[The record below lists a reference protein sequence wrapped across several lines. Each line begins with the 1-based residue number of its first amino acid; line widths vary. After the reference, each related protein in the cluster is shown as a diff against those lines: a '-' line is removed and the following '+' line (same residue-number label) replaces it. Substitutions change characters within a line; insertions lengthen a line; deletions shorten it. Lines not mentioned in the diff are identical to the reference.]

1 MPLRW
6 LHLLGCINNCTARH
20 ILLTKNIIHIS
31 ILLSSWMC
39 QTKKNL
45 YLPTTKIWIFFAA
58 KIALYPSFK
67 AAPVQNNLWEII
79 KDDSQ
84 TFAKN
89 HFIFYQGFPFYF
101 KWIKSN
107 GRVLSFPTFIIPF
120 PTALVLRIT

>member
-1 MPLRW
+1 
-6 LHLLGCINNCTARH
+6 
-20 ILLTKNIIHIS
+20 
-31 ILLSSWMC
+31 MC

-67 AAPVQNNLWEII
+67 AATVQNNLWEII

-89 HFIFYQGFPFYF
+89 RSAFYQGFPFYF

-107 GRVLSFPTFIIPF
+107 GRFLSFPTFIIPF
-120 PTALVLRIT
+120 PTALVPRIT

>member
-1 MPLRW
+1 
-6 LHLLGCINNCTARH
+6 
-20 ILLTKNIIHIS
+20 
-31 ILLSSWMC
+31 MC

-67 AAPVQNNLWEII
+67 AATVQNNLWEII

-89 HFIFYQGFPFYF
+89 RSAFYQGFPFYF

-107 GRVLSFPTFIIPF
+107 GTFLSFPTFIIPF